1 MKIKD
6 ILSFLD
12 EKAPFRTAE
21 SFDNVG
27 LLIGSENADV
37 SRVMC
42 CLDITRGAVVEAAEK
57 GAGLIVSHH
66 PVIFSGLKSIPEWNP
81 VKLLIENNISAIAMH
96 TNLDI
101 AKGGVNDKLIEKLG
115 FEKLETLEV
124 TQADGSGFG
133 AVCDCGREFSVRELA
148 LHCQKITNGC
158 VQYSANVNRTIKRA
172 AVCCGAG
179 IDENVMQLAQEK
191 NCDAVISGDIKH
203 NFRIEAENRG
213 IALIDAGHFHTEQ
226 FAGEILS
233 EMLSERF
240 NELDVFVYEN
250 EKSPFDYV

>member
-42 CLDITRGAVVEAAEK
+42 CLDITRGAVAEASEK

-66 PVIFSGLKSIPEWNP
+66 PVIFSGLKSIPEWSP

-101 AKGGVNDKLIEKLG
+101 AKGGVNDRLIEKLG

-133 AVCDCGREFSVRELA
+133 AVCGCGREFSVKELA

-158 VQYSANVNRTIKRA
+158 VQYSASVNRTIKRA

-179 IDENVMQLAQEK
+179 IDENVMALAQEK